1 MTQKERTAN
10 TNGLQ
15 GSLIFRMIQNT
26 TETRK
31 KQYLPQPPPQGKL
44 MLYDVLKNKH
54 KRWTKQA
61 KHEQ

>member
-1 MTQKERTAN
+1 
-10 TNGLQ
+10 
-15 GSLIFRMIQNT
+15 MIQNT